1 METTRKNRGNAG
13 KGRPKGSK
21 NKRPRVVQEMVL
33 HALDYA
39 GGVEYLR
46 RQAEENPSAFL
57 ALLGKL
63 IPRRVEGD
71 DEKPQRVITTIKHV
85 IVDPHDNSPD
95 GNRPQT
101 RDTLKSGQ

>member
-1 METTRKNRGNAG
+1 
-13 KGRPKGSK
+13 
-21 NKRPRVVQEMVL
+21 MVL

-63 IPRRVEGD
+63 IPRRIEGD

-85 IVDPHDNSPD
+85 IVAPHDNPPD
-95 GNRPQT
+95 ANRPRT
-101 RDTLKSGQ
+101 RDTLKPGQ